1 MCITVFLD
9 LVDFKMNRTN
19 FYKELYSVAKGS
31 VLNEFLLVRSKVLEE
46 LLQKY
51 ELDKEEIEDCII
63 KSTEYNI
70 YLSAT
75 KLLEEV
81 PEEASYKLLEET
93 KNRVLK
99 RLPTFIKRLVDT
111 IPIDVT
117 KRSPYWSED
126 GILVNVGIVDPNKL
140 VELERY
146 LGQVYWSLYS
156 DLIDYSDSEGYG
168 LLGAMG
174 DLACKDKIIGTIER
188 QAAEAIDSLSGTA
201 KFNRVQALIKT
212 NKDKN
217 SIMLELMKLNA
228 ECKE

>member
-1 MCITVFLD
+1 MKKI
-9 LVDFKMNRTN
+9 N
-19 FYKELYSVAKGS
+19 FYRELYSVAKGS
-31 VLNEFLLVRSKVLEE
+31 TLNEFLLVRSKVLEE

-51 ELDKEEIEDCII
+51 ELAKEDIEDCIL
-63 KSTEYNI
+63 KSTAYNT

-81 PEEASYKLLEET
+81 PEEVSYKLLEET

-99 RLPTFIKRLVDT
+99 RLPTFIKRLLGTV
-111 IPIDVT
+111 PVDVT
-117 KRSPYWSED
+117 ERSPYWSED
-126 GILVNVGIVDPNKL
+126 GILVNIDIIDPNEL

-156 DLIDYSDSEGYG
+156 DLIDYEGYG

-174 DLACKDKIIGTIER
+174 DLACKDKTIGTIER
-188 QAAEAIDSLSGTA
+188 PALEAIDDLEGRA

-212 NKDKN
+212 NKDEN

>member
-1 MCITVFLD
+1 
-9 LVDFKMNRTN
+9 MNKTN

-31 VLNEFLLVRSKVLEE
+31 VLNEFLLVRSKVLTK
-46 LLQKY
+46 LLHKY
-51 ELDKEEIEDCII
+51 EIDKEEIKDCIL
-63 KSTEYNI
+63 KSTEYNT

-81 PEEASYKLLEET
+81 PEEASYQLLVET

-99 RLPTFIKRLVDT
+99 RLPTFIDRLVGT
-111 IPIDVT
+111 VPIGLT
-117 KRSPYWSED
+117 NGSPYWSVD
-126 GILVNVGIVDPNKL
+126 GITINVGIVDSDEL

-156 DLIDYSDSEGYG
+156 DLIDYNDNDSEGYG
-168 LLGAMG
+168 LLGTMG
-174 DLACKDKIIGTIER
+174 DLACKDKTIGTIEP
-188 QAAEAIDSLSGTA
+188 QAFEAIHSLSSTA

-212 NKDKN
+212 NKDESN
-217 SIMLELMKLNA
+217 IMLELMKLNT